1 MQPGIV
7 APDAATGVPP
17 AEWHAAAQL
26 LYREAEILD
35 AGRLKDWLAFVGPEL
50 DYRILN
56 RTQRTRPDRAATYS
70 PDSFVIA
77 CDRAALEAR
86 IVRQSSEF
94 AWAEETPAATRRF
107 ITNIRVERDGEL
119 LRVKSNLLLFRARWE
134 NVAFVS
140 AERHDRW
147 IVGPAVTLLAERWSY
162 LDHTVLPVEN
172 LGVFL

>member
-1 MQPGIV
+1 MFRQRRLAQPV
-7 APDAATGVPP
+7 
-17 AEWHAAAQL
+17 EFNAQFQVGL
-26 LYREAEILD
+26 GLSRIQFH
-35 AGRLKDWLAFVGPEL
+35 GGLKL
-50 DYRILN
+50 
-56 RTQRTRPDRAATYS
+56 

>member
-1 MQPGIV
+1 MDLGML
-7 APDAATGVPP
+7 APDVAGVPP

-35 AGRLKDWLAFVGPEL
+35 AGRLKDWLALIAPEL
-50 DYRILN
+50 DYRVLN
-56 RTQRTRPDRAATYS
+56 RTQRIRPERDATYS
-70 PDSFVIA
+70 PDNFVVA

-94 AWAEETPAATRRF
+94 AWSEETPAATRRF
-107 ITNIRVERDGEL
+107 ITNIRVERDGDM
-119 LRVKSNLLLFRARWE
+119 LRIKSNLLLFRARWE
-134 NVAFVS
+134 NVAFVP
-140 AERHDRW
+140 AVRHDRW
-147 IVGPAVTLLAERWSY
+147 VTGPSGALLAQRWTY

>member
-1 MQPGIV
+1 MNPGMLV
-7 APDAATGVPP
+7 PDVSGVPP
-17 AEWHAAAQL
+17 VEWHAAAQL

-35 AGRLKDWLAFVGPEL
+35 AGRLEDWFALIAPEL

-56 RTQRTRPDRAATYS
+56 RTQRIRSERDATYS
-70 PDSFVIA
+70 PDNFIVA

-94 AWAEETPAATRRF
+94 AWSEETPAATRRF
-107 ITNIRVERDGEL
+107 ITNIRVERDGDV
-119 LRVKSNLLLFRARWE
+119 LRIKSNLLLFRARWE
-134 NVAFVS
+134 NVAFVP

-147 IVGPAVTLLAERWSY
+147 VAAPSGALLARRWVY

-172 LGVFL
+172 LGAFL